1 MLPCRNG
8 SHLYTGRQTCLSQ
21 RPGSGTS
28 ERCNSGSTD
37 PAKLKVSGDFMSLY
51 QAYLEQIEG
60 RKEQGLKPK
69 PIDDGSLVAELIAQ
83 IKDAD
88 HAHRADSL
96 NFLIY
101 NTLPGTTSAAG
112 VKAAFLKEIILGE
125 AVVAEI
131 TPAFAFELL
140 SHMKGGPSVEV
151 LLDLALGDDAAI
163 ASDAA
168 EILKTQVFL
177 YEADTNRLKAAF
189 EAGSAIARDIIESYA
204 EAEFFTKLPE
214 IEDEIKVVTYIAA
227 EGDIST
233 DLLSPGNQAHSRS
246 DRELHGKCMISEQ
259 AQDEIRKLQAQ
270 HPDKQ
275 VMLIAE
281 KGTMGVGSSRM
292 SGVNNVALWTGRQA
306 SPYVPFV
313 NVAPIVAGTNGISP
327 IFLTTVGVTGGIG
340 IDLKNWVKKL
350 DADGN
355 PILNNDD
362 NPILEQKYSVE
373 TGTILTINTKDKM
386 LLDEDGGEALVD
398 VSSSFTPQ
406 KLEFMK
412 AGGSYAIVFGK
423 MLQTFACETLGV
435 ELKSAYAP
443 SKEVSVEGQG
453 LTAVEK
459 IFNANAVGVAP
470 GTVLHAGSDA
480 RVRVNIVGSQD
491 TTGLM
496 TAQELE
502 AMAATVI
509 SPTVDG
515 AYQSGCHTASVWDIK
530 AQENTPRLMKFMHDF
545 GLITGRDPKDVYH
558 PMTDVIHKVL
568 NDITVDDWAI
578 IIGGDSHTRMSKGV
592 AFGADSGT
600 VALALATGEATMPIP
615 ESVKVTFKGS
625 MADHMDFR
633 DVVHATQTQMLKQFG
648 DNVFQGRIIEVHI
661 GTLLADQAFTF
672 TDWTAEMKAKASIC
686 ISEDATLI
694 ESLEIAK
701 HRIQIMID
709 KGMENDNRMLQGLI
723 DIADQRIAQ
732 IRSGEKPALAPDAN
746 ASYFAEVVVDL
757 DQIVEP
763 MIADPDV
770 NNADVSKRYTHDTI
784 RPISFYGADKKV
796 DLGFVGSCMVHKGD
810 VKIVAQMLRNLEK
823 SSGKVEF
830 NAPLVVAAP
839 TYNIIDELK
848 AEGDWD
854 ILQKYSGFEFDDSK
868 PKTSARTEYE
878 NILYL
883 ERPGCNLCMGNQEKA
898 AKGDTVLATSTRL
911 FKGRVV
917 EDAGDKKGESLLAS
931 TPVVVLSAIL
941 GRTPTLDEYK
951 TAVDGID
958 LTKFAPPLAKPGTT
972 QSAHF

>member
-1 MLPCRNG
+1 
-8 SHLYTGRQTCLSQ
+8 
-21 RPGSGTS
+21 
-28 ERCNSGSTD
+28 
-37 PAKLKVSGDFMSLY
+37 MSLY
-51 QAYLEQIEG
+51 KTYLEEIES

-69 PIDDGSLVAELIAQ
+69 PIDNGRLVAELIAQ
-83 IKDAD
+83 IRDAG
-88 HAHRADSL
+88 HEHRAASL
-96 NFLIY
+96 DFLIY

-112 VKAAFLKEIILGE
+112 VKAGFLKEVILGQ
-125 AVVAEI
+125 VDVPEI
-131 TPAFAFELL
+131 TSIFAFELL
-140 SHMKGGPSVEV
+140 SHMKGGPSIEV

-163 ASDAA
+163 AAKA
-168 EILKTQVFL
+168 GEVLKTQVFL
-177 YEADTNRLKAAF
+177 YEADKERLTKALA
-189 EAGSAIARDIIESYA
+189 AGNKVARDVLESYA
-204 EAEFFTKLPE
+204 DAEFFTRLPDIDE
-214 IEDEIKVVTYIAA
+214 EIKIVTYVAA

-246 DRELHGKCMISEQ
+246 DRELHGKCMMTEAAQ
-259 AQDEIRKLQAQ
+259 AEINALKLQ

-306 SPYVPFV
+306 SKYVPFV
-313 NVAPIVAGTNGISP
+313 NIAPIVGGTNGISP
-327 IFLTTVGVTGGIG
+327 IFQVTVGVTGGVG
-340 IDLKNWVKKL
+340 LDLKNWVKKL

-362 NPILEQKYSVE
+362 NPVLEQTYSVA
-373 TGTILTINTKDKM
+373 TGTVLTINTKHKK
-386 LLDEDGGEALVD
+386 LYDEAGDEELVD
-398 VSSSFTPQ
+398 ISAAFTPQ
-406 KLEFMK
+406 KLEFIR

-435 ELKSAYAP
+435 PLKSAFAP
-443 SKEVSVEGQG
+443 SKEVSVKGQG

-459 IFNANAVGVAP
+459 IFNANAVGVTP

-496 TAQELE
+496 TSQELE

-509 SPTVDG
+509 SPKVDG
-515 AYQSGCHTASVWDIK
+515 AYQSGCHTASVWDFK
-530 AQENTPRLMKFMHDF
+530 AAENTPKLMKFMHDF
-545 GLITGRDPKDVYH
+545 GLITGRDPKDQYH

-600 VALALATGEATMPIP
+600 VALALATGEASMPIP
-615 ESVKVTFKGS
+615 ESVKVTFKGT

-633 DVVHATQTQMLKQFG
+633 DVVHATQSQMLKQFG

-686 ISEDATLI
+686 ISEDDTLI

-701 HRIQIMID
+701 QRIQIMID
-709 KGMENDNRMLQGLI
+709 KGMENDDLMLHRLI
-723 DIADQRIAQ
+723 GIADKRIAE
-732 IRSGEKPALAPDAN
+732 IRSGERPALAPDAN
-746 ASYFAEVVVDL
+746 ASYAAEVVVDL
-757 DQIVEP
+757 DQIEEP

-784 RPISFYGADKKV
+784 RPISFYGAEKKV

-823 SSGKVEF
+823 NAGKVSF
-830 NAPLVVAAP
+830 KAPLVLAAP

-848 AEGDWD
+848 TEGDWD
-854 ILQKYSGFEFDDSK
+854 ILQKYSGFEFDDAK
-868 PKTSARTEYE
+868 PKTEARTEYE

-898 AKGDTVLATSTRL
+898 ARGDTVLATSTRL

-917 EDAGDKKGESLLAS
+917 EDSDEKAGESLLAS

-951 TAVDGID
+951 TAVEGIN
-958 LTKFAPPLAKPGTT
+958 LTRFAPPLAKPGTT